1 MKWMTHFLH
10 GDKEQMIVHEQYL
23 LNTVICW
30 CNFGWKT
37 MLEFWMP
44 CPVTICLFGSLPVVC
59 RYSLWRVRKG
69 WQGVCFGQQ
78 QERWLLRVLASCS
91 ILVIGGNSPSASRSW
106 LFGRNPNRLF
116 EDPAWTLPHNHID
129 PKGGPTLLAPSGA
142 LIAIPTYYWP
152 TSSTP
157 LFQITPVLNTGLSL
171 SEPLQLYKGYN
182 AI

>member
-37 MLEFWMP
+37 ILEFWMP

-129 PKGGPTLLAPSGA
+129 PKGGPTLFTVKGPFQPLREANG
-142 LIAIPTYYWP
+142 
-152 TSSTP
+152 ST
-157 LFQITPVLNTGLSL
+157 Q
-171 SEPLQLYKGYN
+171 KK
-182 AI
+182 